1 MCHREVDGTSYRRKP
16 YVDMQL
22 LKQNNSKDIVYRYVC
37 ARWWAERAHG
47 MNITPR

>member
-22 LKQNNSKDIVYRYVC
+22 LKQNNSKDIVYRYVRKMVGGKSTRNEHH
-37 ARWWAERAHG
+37 AR
-47 MNITPR
+47 